1 MTIKLRGGHST
12 SDPRLDRIKH
22 FDERSRSFS
31 VADVLPS
38 TRLRSRTWPCAVH
51 LDQGPDGACTGFG
64 WAHELAAQPVVVK
77 NVTNDT
83 GRRLYDL
90 ARKFDDWPGEDYEGS
105 SVLGAAKGVQSLG
118 FLGEY
123 RWAFGIDD
131 VLATLAHVGPV
142 VLGTNWLTGMFDPD
156 AGGLLDVSGAVA
168 GGHCYLARGLRLSG
182 MYIGRLDTK
191 EPVVR
196 IRNSWGPGW
205 GVDGDAFIR
214 ASDLERLLKDQG
226 EACVPIQRKG
236 GTA

>member
-1 MTIKLRGGHST
+1 MTIQLRGGHRT
-12 SDPRLDRIKH
+12 SDARLDRVPH

-38 TRLRSRTWPCAVH
+38 TKLRSRTWPCAVH
-51 LDQGPDGACTGFG
+51 LDQKAEGACVGFG
-64 WAHELAAQPVVVK
+64 WSHELAAQPVVVK
-77 NVTNDT
+77 GVTDGT
-83 GRRLYDL
+83 ARSLYRLAQTL
-90 ARKFDDWPGEDYEGS
+90 DDEPGEAYEGT
-105 SVLGAAKGVQSLG
+105 SVLAGAKAVQQHG

-142 VLGTNWLTGMFDPD
+142 VLGTNWLTGMFRTQTDGRLVV
-156 AGGLLDVSGAVA
+156 AGDVA
-168 GGHCYLARGLRLSG
+168 GGHCYLARGLLVS
-182 MYIGRLDTK
+182 GRLGNYNYG
-191 EPVVR
+191 EPLVR

-214 ASDLERLLKDQG
+214 ASDLEWLLKDQG
-226 EACVPIQRKG
+226 EACVPIQRRG